1 MATKMTDAMLF
12 RFFAG
17 QTSNE
22 ETDQISSWLAEDPE
36 NHQKAFDEANE
47 LYILSIM
54 CESDAKINVSRE
66 PKRIGWRAIA
76 RYAGGVAAALLIGFV
91 ANYLFFSQR
100 LGQWSEQLTTIE
112 APAGQHIRVTLND
125 GSVID
130 LNAGSRMV
138 YPSIFTGKERRVKL
152 HGEAMFDVGHDDRQP
167 FVVETFA
174 CDVQVLGT
182 RFNVIADEAKNLFS
196 TALLRGRVSVTDNR
210 NGDRILMDENTVV
223 TLENGRLRLR
233 EIINQDEYLWPEGII
248 SVSGIPFDLL
258 MAKLEKCYDVR
269 IVIDR
274 PELPVIRF
282 QRCKIRISD
291 GIDHAMKMLQ
301 SASDFRYTHDEIEN
315 TITIR

>member
-17 QTSNE
+17 QTSHE
-22 ETDQISSWLAEDPE
+22 ETDMISSWLAEDPE
-36 NHQKAFDEANE
+36 NHQKAFNEAND

-54 CESDAKINVSRE
+54 CESDARSSEHRE
-66 PKRIGWRAIA
+66 PRRIGWRAMA
-76 RYAGGVAAALLIGFV
+76 RYAGGVAAALLIGFA
-91 ANYLFFSQR
+91 ANYLFFSHR
-100 LGQWSEQLTTIE
+100 VSQWSEQLTMIE
-112 APAGQHIRVTLND
+112 APAGQHVRVTLND

-138 YPSIFTGKERRVKL
+138 YPSIFAGKERRVKL

-182 RFNVIADEAKNLFS
+182 RFNVIADEAKNMFS
-196 TALLRGRVSVTDNR
+196 TALLRGRVSVTDSR

-233 EIINQDEYLWPEGII
+233 EIINHDEYLWPEGII
-248 SVSGIPFDLL
+248 SVSGMPFDQL

-274 PELPVIRF
+274 RELPVIRF

-301 SASDFRYTHDEIEN
+301 SASDFRYTHDEVEN